1 MKSEGNC
8 GTDPVRSGPRSI
20 AATKTPPK
28 KRRQPGLAAPQNLL
42 LVLLPALLSAAPT
55 LQIVRPI
62 ISQMEDGVPEPASF
76 EHVPGETLY
85 FTCRFSGF
93 SKTSEEK
100 IHLAYSVQAFD
111 PKGVPLTE
119 IYKNELS
126 DEVGPQD
133 KEWLPKIQT
142 EIQIPPLVATGAYKI
157 VVKVEDVVA
166 KTQAEQ
172 AVPFRVRGR
181 TVEPSETLV
190 VRNFRFFR
198 GEDDT
203 QALPKGSYKPGDGVW
218 ARFDITG
225 FQYGDKNKID
235 VSYVTSVI
243 APSGKVLWT
252 QPEPAVEQSE
262 SFYPKLY
269 VPASMG
275 ISLQGN
281 IRPGEYTIAV
291 RVKDGIGSRD
301 YETKYTFTV
310 E

>member
-1 MKSEGNC
+1 MVRNC
-8 GTDPVRSGPRSI
+8 RAGI
-20 AATKTPPK
+20 
-28 KRRQPGLAAPQNLL
+28 LACA
-42 LVLLPALLSAAPT
+42 LLPSFCAAAT
-55 LQIVRPI
+55 LQIVRPV
-62 ISQMEDGVPEPASF
+62 ISQMEDGAPDPPGF

-85 FTCRFSGF
+85 FTCRIAGY
-93 SKTSEEK
+93 SKTAEEK

-119 IYKNELS
+119 IYKNEIS

-142 EIQIPPLVATGAYKI
+142 EIPIPPLVGPGAYKI
-157 VVKVEDVVA
+157 LVKVEDLVA
-166 KTQAEQ
+166 KNQTELP
-172 AVPFRVRGR
+172 VPFQVRGR
-181 TVEPSETLV
+181 SLEPSDTLV

-203 QALPKGSYKPGDGVW
+203 QALDKVVYKPGDAVW
-218 ARFDITG
+218 AKFDITG
-225 FQYGDKNKID
+225 FKYGEKNKID

-252 QPEPAVEQSE
+252 QPEPAVEQTD

-275 ISLQGN
+275 ITLQKN
-281 IRPGEYTIAV
+281 MRPGEYTIAV
-291 RVKDGIGSRD
+291 QVKDAIGSQT
-301 YETKYTFTV
+301 YEAKATFSV